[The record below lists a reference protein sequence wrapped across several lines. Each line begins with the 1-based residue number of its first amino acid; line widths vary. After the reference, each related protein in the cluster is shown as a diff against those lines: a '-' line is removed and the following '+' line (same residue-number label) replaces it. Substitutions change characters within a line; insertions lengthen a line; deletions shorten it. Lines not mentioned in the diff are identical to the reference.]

1 MTISK
6 YYRTVL
12 LVAATI
18 RTSTQINDTVA
29 TAVAGVT
36 TATVAVAVAAVVAA
50 AAAATATTAAATATA
65 TTAAEA
71 MTEAG
76 RTPPAPPQAMIKRII
91 LF

>member
-1 MTISK
+1 M
-6 YYRTVL
+6 L

-50 AAAATATTAAATATA
+50 AATTTAAATA

-71 MTEAG
+71 MTKAG
-76 RTPPAPPQAMIKRII
+76 RTPPTPLQAMIKRII